1 MGDQTLPTAVSTSH
15 QVEHVILWSITSFQF
30 AGHVGALV
38 RNYQFFQMG
47 FGVLQFAVRAWLVTW
62 ASFGNGIAWGGW
74 LFKEFLEVASVS
86 WNLMSLSSAV
96 SFWGV
101 MHWQVW
107 WFCPYLF
114 GSVITEGVHIFG
126 VVSNTV
132 ATDSSVSLFVVDFA
146 TTFIRKGQNLVKVW
160 SALGLASHLQMVASN
175 VPDCLTTAL
184 MRARKWWG

>member
-1 MGDQTLPTAVSTSH
+1 M
-15 QVEHVILWSITSFQF
+15 
-30 AGHVGALV
+30 
-38 RNYQFFQMG
+38 
-47 FGVLQFAVRAWLVTW
+47 
-62 ASFGNGIAWGGW
+62 
-74 LFKEFLEVASVS
+74 
-86 WNLMSLSSAV
+86 
-96 SFWGV
+96 
-101 MHWQVW
+101 
-107 WFCPYLF
+107 F

-184 MRARKWWG
+184 MRARQ